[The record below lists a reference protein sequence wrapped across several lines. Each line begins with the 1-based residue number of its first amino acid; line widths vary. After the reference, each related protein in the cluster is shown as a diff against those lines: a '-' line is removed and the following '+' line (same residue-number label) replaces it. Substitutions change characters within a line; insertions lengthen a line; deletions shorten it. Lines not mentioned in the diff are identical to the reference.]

1 MSVLIFDVED
11 TSSNI
16 CIPVASEKKFHAIW
30 EYALKELNICRLG
43 IGVWLQ
49 RNDLEL
55 ILSDFCR
62 IKNWAEQYLPTI
74 EANYVVNHINY
85 ILKELP
91 SQWSKH
97 PQITRLWMG

>member
-16 CIPVASEKKFHAIW
+16 CIPVASEKKFNAIW

-43 IGVWLQ
+43 NGVWLQ

-55 ILSDFCR
+55 ILSDFCC
-62 IKNWAEQYLPTI
+62 IKKWAEQYLPTM
-74 EANYVVNHINY
+74 EANYVVSHINY

-91 SQWSKH
+91 FQWSKNPH
-97 PQITRLWMG
+97 VTRLWMG